1 MNKSTILVGATC
13 LVVGALAGYLLTGM
27 TPEQNT
33 ETGSTEV
40 EKKPLFYRNP
50 MNPAITSPVPAQ
62 DSMGMDYIP
71 VYEDDS
77 DTPVAG
83 TVKIDPVIQTNIG
96 VRTVNAEL
104 KELSRTVRAAGKID
118 YDEEKLLQLHPKVE
132 GWIRELRVDT
142 TGQAVEDD
150 DILLTFY
157 SPKLVA
163 TQREYLLALE
173 NYAGLKDSPYEDLR
187 EGARRLVESSR
198 ERLVLL
204 DVPEHQIVELE
215 QSGEIKEG
223 LHIHSPGKGTVLK
236 VGVRE
241 GQFVNPGTELY
252 RIANLDTV
260 WVYADVYEYELPWI
274 SVGDE
279 VEMTVRSVPGQMF
292 AGEIAYIFPYAQS
305 MTRTTRVRIVFQNPD
320 GVLRPE
326 MFADLSILADKRT
339 EQVVIPAE
347 AVVRSGDYEQIFV
360 VNDEGSFEPRRVQ
373 LGLESKGEVAIL
385 DGVKAGERVVT
396 SAQFLIDSE
405 SKLREATAKMTKPG
419 HSPEAHDHRGMEHD
433 GMDHEDMNHGGMS
446 HEGMNHGDMKHE
458 EMNHD

>member
-1 MNKSTILVGATC
+1 
-13 LVVGALAGYLLTGM
+13 
-27 TPEQNT
+27 
-33 ETGSTEV
+33 
-40 EKKPLFYRNP
+40 
-50 MNPAITSPVPAQ
+50 
-62 DSMGMDYIP
+62 
-71 VYEDDS
+71 
-77 DTPVAG
+77 
-83 TVKIDPVIQTNIG
+83 
-96 VRTVNAEL
+96 
-104 KELSRTVRAAGKID
+104 
-118 YDEEKLLQLHPKVE
+118 
-132 GWIRELRVDT
+132 
-142 TGQAVEDD
+142 VEDD

-173 NYAGLKDSPYEDLR
+173 NFAGLKDSPYEDLR

-274 SVGDE
+274 SVGDV
-279 VEMTVRSVPGQMF
+279 VEMTVRSVPGQVF
-292 AGEIAYIFPYAQS
+292 TGEIAYIFPYAQS
-305 MTRTTRVRIVFQNPD
+305 MTRTTRVRIVFENPE

-339 EQVVIPAE
+339 QQVVIPAE
-347 AVVRSGDYEQIFV
+347 AVVRSGDYEQVFV
-360 VNDEGSFEPRRVQ
+360 VNGEGSFEPRRVQ
-373 LGLESKGEVAIL
+373 LGLESKGEVAVL
-385 DGVKAGERVVT
+385 DGVIPGERVVT

-405 SKLREATAKMTKPG
+405 SKLREATAKMMEPDE
-419 HSPEAHDHRGMEHD
+419 SPEAHDHRGMEH
-433 GMDHEDMNHGGMS
+433 
-446 HEGMNHGDMKHE
+446 EGMNHEGMSHGDIKHE